1 MFFNSVVPNCI
12 KSSMELWILQEMD
25 WLKHTNKIIYV
36 KSKSFRINGFCYANL
51 KMLKIHVIS
60 DML

>member
-1 MFFNSVVPNCI
+1 
-12 KSSMELWILQEMD
+12 MELWILQEMD
-25 WLKHTNKIIYV
+25 WLKHTNKITYV
-36 KSKSFRINGFCYANL
+36 KSKSFRIDGFRLASL